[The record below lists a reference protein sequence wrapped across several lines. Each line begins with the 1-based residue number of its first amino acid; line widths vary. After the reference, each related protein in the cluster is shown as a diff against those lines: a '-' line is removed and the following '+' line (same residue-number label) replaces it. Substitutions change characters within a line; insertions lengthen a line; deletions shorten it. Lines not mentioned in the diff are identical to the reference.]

1 MNKIEVA
8 FFVMTLTCSAPVL
21 LDAQAPDTRST
32 PAADDRYGDIDFG
45 WLGLLG
51 LGGLFGLMRRD
62 RNVDSRVNNP
72 GAARKET
79 P

>member
-1 MNKIEVA
+1 MNKIKVA
-8 FFVMTLTCSAPVL
+8 FFVLTLTCSAPVL
-21 LDAQAPDTRST
+21 LDAQPPDTRST
-32 PAADDRYGDIDFG
+32 PAANDRYGYIDFG

-62 RNVDSRVNNP
+62 RNVDNRMNNP
-72 GAARKET
+72 DAARKGS